1 MKNIYKQFE
10 PIGKSWLTDLNNY
23 NEVPFQRKTSQIKWS
38 LGQIYDH
45 LSDSTID
52 FHLKGV
58 ETCINTPQP
67 GKKSWCGKMVFL
79 KGSFNNKKLKVFME
93 DQFTPEQP
101 ENISFCKD
109 KMIRVLKHMDEW
121 GRKITQENIN
131 NKAEHPILGFLTA
144 QEWYK
149 LVILHFDYH
158 KKNKTKIDK
167 FLTN

>member
-1 MKNIYKQFE
+1 
-10 PIGKSWLTDLNNY
+10 
-23 NEVPFQRKTSQIKWS
+23 
-38 LGQIYDH
+38 
-45 LSDSTID
+45 
-52 FHLKGV
+52 
-58 ETCINTPQP
+58 
-67 GKKSWCGKMVFL
+67 
-79 KGSFNNKKLKVFME
+79 ME